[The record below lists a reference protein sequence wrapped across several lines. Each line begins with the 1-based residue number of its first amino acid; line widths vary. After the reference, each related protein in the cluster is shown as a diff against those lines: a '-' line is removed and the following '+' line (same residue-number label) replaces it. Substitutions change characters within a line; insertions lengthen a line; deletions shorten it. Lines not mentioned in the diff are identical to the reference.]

1 MQIGLLEESPVFIFG
16 MGRSGTTLLRLM
28 LTAHPQFCIP
38 SECLFF
44 IRLEPKYG
52 HLEDIGD
59 RLDQFVSDLY
69 KVESFTDWNLDPDLL
84 RQNLSQHSPL
94 NYAVAIATVYR
105 TYLQQTGSNACFW
118 GDKNPVHV
126 YHTERIR
133 KYFPNAKLLLMIRD
147 VRGTY
152 GSLKRT
158 EKNFKNWEGSC
169 QANVLSV
176 TKQWRN
182 VVNLA
187 EQCKNDPGFHTV
199 LYEQLIENPEREL
212 RAICAWLNVE
222 FDESMLHYYEKNAK
236 EKLVPTGDK
245 GWNAKTFQ
253 PITKGRVNSWQQEL
267 NPMELEALES
277 LNQDN
282 LHRLGYECVTQ
293 PFRYR
298 SLLKVLPDYLNHAY
312 WRLIQ
317 IAKLRLKRQ
326 KLYSAGSSS

>member
-1 MQIGLLEESPVFIFG
+1 MQVELLKESPVFIFG

-44 IRLEPKYG
+44 VRLEPKYG
-52 HLEDIGD
+52 HLKDISD
-59 RLDQFVSDLY
+59 RLDQFLADLY
-69 KVESFTDWNLDPDLL
+69 KVELFTDWKLDPELL
-84 RQNLSQHSPL
+84 RQNLSKYSPL
-94 NYAVAIATVYR
+94 NYAAAVATVYR

-126 YHTERIR
+126 YHVEQVR
-133 KYFPNAKLLLMIRD
+133 KYFPNAKLLLLIRD

-158 EKNFKNWEGSC
+158 EKNFKGWQGSC

-176 TKQWRN
+176 TKQWRY
-182 VVNLA
+182 VVDVA
-187 EQCKNDPGFHTV
+187 ERYKHDPGFHTV
-199 LYEQLIENPEREL
+199 LYERLVENPEAEL
-212 RAICAWLNVE
+212 RAICSWLSVE

-236 EKLVPTGDK
+236 EKLVPTGEK

-253 PITKGRVNSWQQEL
+253 PITKGRVDSWQNEL
-267 NPMELEALES
+267 NLMELEALES
-277 LNQDN
+277 LNQSN
-282 LHRLGYECVTQ
+282 LTRLGYECVTQ

-298 SLLKVLPDYLNHAY
+298 SLLKVLPDYVDHVY
-312 WRLIQ
+312 WRLVQ
-317 IAKLRLKRQ
+317 LAKLRSKRQ
-326 KLYSAGSSS
+326 KLYSANSSN